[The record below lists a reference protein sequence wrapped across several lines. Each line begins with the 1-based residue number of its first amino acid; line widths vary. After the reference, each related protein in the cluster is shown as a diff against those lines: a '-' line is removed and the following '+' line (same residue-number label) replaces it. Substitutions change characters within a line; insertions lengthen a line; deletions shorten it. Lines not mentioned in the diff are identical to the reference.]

1 MTDRLPAIC
10 RQIAEAAEQQS
21 GKGEMMNIPDAVQG
35 SSTEEK
41 PVISKTFAARL
52 LDNAVERKPMGEGQ
66 GYSGAKLERVVLAD
80 GTVLV
85 VKRISQEY
93 DLAMKLTH
101 DTGRAA
107 QLWISGVLDRLPPV
121 IDHAILAA
129 EPDGDGWIIVMR
141 DVSDALL
148 PRSRVLS
155 RAENYRIFE
164 AAAAMYETFRG
175 EHIEGLCTLTDHYAL
190 LSPATATRE
199 WSSNPLMQ
207 FVGHGWQLFAD
218 VMPEDVA
225 TPVFAI
231 LDRPGLLAR
240 QLEGCET
247 TLIHGDF
254 WLANLG
260 LTSDHVVMLDWGLA
274 AAAPPAV
281 DFAAYLAQSGSSIAA
296 THEQLLDDFRAVR
309 GERHDEQAL
318 RLALIGGLVEMGWL
332 KATEVVDAPDEAGH
346 AQAAADLDWWV
357 RHVREALETWSPV

>member
-1 MTDRLPAIC
+1 LNK
-10 RQIAEAAEQQS
+10 IAER
-21 GKGEMMNIPDAVQG
+21 KMMKTPKAVPG

-41 PVISKTFAARL
+41 HVIPKASAARL
-52 LDNAVERKPMGEGQ
+52 LDFAIARKPIGEGQ

-80 GTVLV
+80 GSTLV

-101 DTGRAA
+101 DMGRAA

-164 AAAAMYETFRG
+164 AAAAMYEAFRG

-207 FVGHGWQLFAD
+207 FVGRGWQLFAD

-225 TPVFAI
+225 TPVFSI

-296 THEQLLDDFRAVR
+296 THEQLMDDFRSVR

-332 KATEVVDAPDEAGH
+332 KATEIVDAPDEARR
-346 AQAAADLDWWV
+346 AKAAADLDWWV
-357 RHVREALETWSPV
+357 RHVRVALERWSPV

>member
-1 MTDRLPAIC
+1 
-10 RQIAEAAEQQS
+10 
-21 GKGEMMNIPDAVQG
+21 MMNLPKAVPG

-41 PVISKTFAARL
+41 PVIPKTLAARL
-52 LDNAVERKPMGEGQ
+52 LDNAVERKPIGEGQ

-80 GTVLV
+80 GSALV

-129 EPDGDGWIIVMR
+129 EPGGDGWIIVMR

-164 AAAAMYETFRG
+164 AAAAMYETFCG
-175 EHIEGLCTLTDHYAL
+175 ERIEGLCTLTDHYAL
-190 LSPATATRE
+190 LSPTTAKRE
-199 WSSNPLMQ
+199 RSSNPLMQ
-207 FVGHGWQLFAD
+207 FVGRGWELFAD
-218 VMPEDVA
+218 VAPGDVA
-225 TPVFAI
+225 AAVFAI
-231 LDRPGLLAR
+231 LDRPGRLAR

-260 LTSDHVVMLDWGLA
+260 LTPDRVVMLDWGLA

-281 DFAAYLAQSGSSIAA
+281 DFAAYLAQSGSRIAA
-296 THEQLLDDFRAVR
+296 TPEQLLDDFRAVC
-309 GERHDEQAL
+309 GERHDERAL

-332 KATEVVDAPDEAGH
+332 KATEVVDAPDEARRARGE
-346 AQAAADLDWWV
+346 ADLDWWV

>member
-1 MTDRLPAIC
+1 
-10 RQIAEAAEQQS
+10 
-21 GKGEMMNIPDAVQG
+21 
-35 SSTEEK
+35 
-41 PVISKTFAARL
+41 
-52 LDNAVERKPMGEGQ
+52 
-66 GYSGAKLERVVLAD
+66 VL
-80 GTVLV
+80 G
-85 VKRISQEY
+85 
-93 DLAMKLTH
+93 
-101 DTGRAA
+101 
-107 QLWISGVLDRLPPV
+107 RLPPV

-141 DVSDALL
+141 EVSDALL

-155 RAENYRIFE
+155 RAENYQIFK

-190 LSPATATRE
+190 LSPATANRQR
-199 WSSNPLMQ
+199 SSSPLMQ
-207 FVGHGWQLFAD
+207 FVGRGWEQFAD
-218 VMPEDVA
+218 VVPDDVA
-225 TPVFAI
+225 APVFAI

-247 TLIHGDF
+247 TLIHGDL

-260 LTSDHVVMLDWGLA
+260 LTSDRVVMLDWGLA

-281 DFAAYLAQSGSSIAA
+281 DFAAYLAQSGSRIAA
-296 THEQLLDDFRAVR
+296 TQEQLLDDFRTVR
-309 GERHDEQAL
+309 GERHDERAL

-332 KATEVVDAPDEAGH
+332 KATEVEDAPNEAGR

>member
-1 MTDRLPAIC
+1 
-10 RQIAEAAEQQS
+10 
-21 GKGEMMNIPDAVQG
+21 MMNLSNAVPR
-35 SSTEEK
+35 SSTKER
-41 PVISKTFAARL
+41 PVISGEFAARL
-52 LDNAVERKPMGEGQ
+52 LDNAVERRPIGEGQ

-80 GTVLV
+80 GSALV

-107 QLWISGVLDRLPPV
+107 QLWVRGVLDRLPPV

-129 EPDGDGWIIVMR
+129 EPEGDGWIIVMR

-148 PRSRVLS
+148 TRSRVLS

-164 AAAAMYETFRG
+164 AAATMYEVFHG
-175 EHIEGLCTLTDHYAL
+175 ERIEGLCTLTDHYAQ
-190 LSPATATRE
+190 LSPATAKRE
-199 WSSNPLMQ
+199 RASNPLMP
-207 FVGHGWQLFAD
+207 FVGRGWELFAD
-218 VMPEDVA
+218 VAPDDVA
-225 TPVFAI
+225 TAVLSI
-231 LDRPGLLAR
+231 LDRPFLLAR
-240 QLEGCET
+240 QLEECET

-260 LTSDHVVMLDWGLA
+260 LTADRVVMLDWGLA

-281 DFAAYLAQSGSSIAA
+281 DFAAYLAQSGSRITA
-296 THEQLLDDFRAVR
+296 TYDQLLDDFCAVN
-309 GERHDEQAL
+309 GERHDERAL

-332 KATEVVDAPDEAGH
+332 KATEVVDAPDQVRRARSVAE
-346 AQAAADLDWWV
+346 LDWWV